1 MPVFGAVSKVGDF
14 SGVEPDSVPNM
25 YDEATHGIPPKGP
38 YLCEV
43 IRLHA
48 GLTGDQSKEPGS
60 PKLVLGV
67 SIAEPKGTK
76 KAKYNGYAMWRHMTV
91 NEGFA
96 GRINAML
103 QALMQN
109 SKAFAGDSA
118 AAKKKRAAVINAF
131 WNDPKGIQVEGDVKE
146 GTTRITKIGTWV
158 VPEDMLVGVNA
169 RNGKDRDGEP
179 ILDIGST
186 IPFTDAPKGQPAD
199 EEDLEDETDEEESED
214 DTDEEP
220 EEGDEEVDARA
231 EELDGY
237 TLAKLKTTAKGAG
250 LTAADIKGLDKA
262 GLVEAILDAEF
273 PAEDEPEPDED
284 EEEDEEE
291 DEPEEEADEEE
302 DDLADLSRAELKA
315 LIKEEGLE
323 VRVTT
328 KKSDDDLREEIRT
341 ARGAEDEEADE
352 EEEDEP
358 EPEEAPKPARR
369 GAKATAA
376 AASRPAAR
384 RRSGKKGEPPF

>member
-48 GLTGDQSKEPGS
+48 GLTGEQSKDPGS

-76 KAKYNGYAMWRHMTV
+76 KAKYNGYAMWRHMTI

-96 GRINAML
+96 GRINALL
-103 QALMQN
+103 QALMAN
-109 SKAFAGDSA
+109 SKAFAGDTA

-131 WNDPKGIQVEGDVKE
+131 WNDPKGIQVEGDPKE

-158 VPEDMLVGVNA
+158 VPEDGMLLGVNA
-169 RNGKDRDGEP
+169 RSGKDRDGEP
-179 ILDIGST
+179 ILEIGNT
-186 IPFTDAPKGQPAD
+186 MPFTDAPKGQPAD
-199 EEDLEDETDEEESED
+199 EEDLEDETDAEEE
-214 DTDEEP
+214 DTEES

-250 LTAADIKGLDKA
+250 LSVADIKGLDKA
-262 GLVEAILDAEF
+262 GLIDAILDAEF
-273 PAEDEPEPDED
+273 PTEDEDEPEDDEEAEEED
-284 EEEDEEE
+284 TDEEDEEE
-291 DEPEEEADEEE
+291 VDEE
-302 DDLADLSRAELKA
+302 DDGLDEMSRAELKA
-315 LIKEEGLE
+315 HIKENGLDI
-323 VRVTT
+323 RVTT
-328 KKSDDDLREEIRT
+328 KKTDDDLREEIR
-341 ARGAEDEEADE
+341 AAQEESND

-369 GAKATAA
+369 GARATAA
-376 AASRPAAR
+376 AASRPAAKR
-384 RRSGKKGEPPF
+384 RTGKKGEPPF